1 MPEQFVDV
9 LPGFLRAHPQDAV
22 ITKLLVDDL
31 EFQFT
36 FDERPCQIPTD
47 RNGNPCFGGELV
59 TEEALLRRLGLVGTT
74 GWRWKAKQTIFGVL
88 DFDALNHGD
97 GHDEATLLRVVEA
110 LRRVGYAWVRHSKGG
125 FGLHGIIPC
134 RPMVAATGKAHTLNV
149 NAIIDRVCADAD
161 FDFRKFLCSNQVG
174 FFWTPDDF
182 TRRTPSSCWLNRL
195 ASHRKLRHRNHLQSR
210 LRAIASFRRNTGRTL
225 R

>member
-1 MPEQFVDV
+1 MSFPVFC
-9 LPGFLRAHPQDAV
+9 AHPQDAV

-36 FDERPCQIPTD
+36 FDERPCRIPTD

-110 LRRVGYAWVRHSKGG
+110 PGGLGMRG
-125 FGLHGIIPC
+125 FGIA
-134 RPMVAATGKAHTLNV
+134 RAASGCTASYL
-149 NAIIDRVCADAD
+149 
-161 FDFRKFLCSNQVG
+161 VG
-174 FFWTPDDF
+174 RW
-182 TRRTPSSCWLNRL
+182 
-195 ASHRKLRHRNHLQSR
+195 
-210 LRAIASFRRNTGRTL
+210 
-225 R
+225 